1 MASKALSELALDIFT
16 TEFPISLPL
25 GTTLMSRLFLALVKK
40 TIDLEL
46 LHLLVPLLQMLF
58 L

>member
-25 GTTLMSRLFLALVKK
+25 GTTLTSWLFLALIKK
-40 TIDLEL
+40 TTGLEL
-46 LHLLVPLLQMLF
+46 LYLLFPLLQMLF